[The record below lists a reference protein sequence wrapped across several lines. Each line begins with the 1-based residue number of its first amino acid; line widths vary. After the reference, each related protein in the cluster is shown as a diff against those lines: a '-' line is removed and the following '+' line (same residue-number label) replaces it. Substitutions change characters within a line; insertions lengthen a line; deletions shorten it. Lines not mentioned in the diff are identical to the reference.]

1 MMSKKTLY
9 VTGTGYIGGNDL
21 QLDGQNNLKMVNGA
35 DEKLQSVRLLLST
48 NTGEWFLNT
57 EHGLDY
63 FVFLGQKW
71 PDSEEETR
79 AAFMEAFEQE
89 PRIEEV
95 LSLSFEFLREERK
108 LKVKFRLRM
117 EGEEVE
123 GETEVVV

>member
-1 MMSKKTLY
+1 MKTFY
-9 VTGTGYIGGNDL
+9 IDDTGDL
-21 QLDGQNNLKMVNGA
+21 HLDGQNNIKMVDGVE
-35 DEKLQSVRLLLST
+35 EKAQSVRLLIAT
-48 NTGEWFLNT
+48 NMGEWFLNT

-63 FVFLGQKW
+63 WAFLGEKW

-95 LSLSFEFLREERK
+95 LSLGFEFLREERK

>member
-1 MMSKKTLY
+1 MKTFLLNES
-9 VTGTGYIGGNDL
+9 GDL
-21 QLDGQNNLKMVNGA
+21 EFDGSRNIRMVDGA
-35 DEKLQSVRLLLST
+35 DEKIQSVRLLIAT

-123 GETEVVV
+123 GETEVEG